1 MSVLTSGQK
10 NKCPLR
16 GLSVTTKHTIIE
28 SINKLFK
35 KMQKVV
41 NVLAVASAAVSL
53 AVVGT
58 ASYVFVNKD
67 AIIKGITDSAME
79 SVLGGGLGGLG
90 GGASDFGAGGAAPVE
105 LPTGSNDLSPTPT
118 DQASV
123 APSVL

>member
-58 ASYVFVNKD
+58 AGYVFVNKD
-67 AIIKGITDSAME
+67 AIIQGVTDKAME

-90 GGASDFGAGGAAPVE
+90 GGASDFGGATAPVE
-105 LPTGSNDLSPTPT
+105 LPTGSNDLPGTSP